1 MTDQIEDQNLPV
13 IDESPEDP
21 VKLPEVIEED
31 ISSPRHPELASAL
44 HSPESDGRDSGSPSQ
59 IPGNPLAGGQGN
71 NKTEEL
77 NKEETAA
84 DEDDTE
90 EETLTDS
97 VSANI
102 FNDSTPGQWYVL
114 HTYSGYEDAVA
125 DSLRQRID
133 SLDMK
138 NNIFHVLVPK
148 EKQIE
153 IKNGKRKTV
162 EKKIF
167 PGYVLVKMVVTE
179 ASWYVVRN
187 TPSVTGFIG
196 SGTIP
201 VPIADAEMETIKKRM
216 VVEDPKHKIDLK
228 IGDLVRI
235 IDGPFKE
242 YDGTVSEV
250 DEARGKIKVLV
261 SIFGRETPV
270 ELDFL
275 QVKRA

>member
-1 MTDQIEDQNLPV
+1 MTNKDQNLPV
-13 IDESPEDP
+13 VNESEGDP
-21 VKLPEVIEED
+21 VRLPKTTPAAESIEITQEVDPTAED
-31 ISSPRHPELASAL
+31 IVEEGEVAIKDAVPANVFD
-44 HSPESDGRDSGSPSQ
+44 DG
-59 IPGNPLAGGQGN
+59 A
-71 NKTEEL
+71 
-77 NKEETAA
+77 
-84 DEDDTE
+84 
-90 EETLTDS
+90 
-97 VSANI
+97 
-102 FNDSTPGQWYVL
+102 PGQWYVL

-125 DSLRQRID
+125 DSLRQRIE

-138 NNIFHVLVPK
+138 DKIFHVLVPK

-153 IKNGKRKTV
+153 IKNGKRRTV

-167 PGYVLVKMVVTE
+167 PGYVLVKMIVTE

-201 VPIADAEMETIKKRM
+201 VPIYDTEMETIKKRM
-216 VVEDPKHKIDLK
+216 VVAEPKHKIDLK
-228 IGDLVRI
+228 IGDLVHI

-261 SIFGRETPV
+261 PIFGRETPV